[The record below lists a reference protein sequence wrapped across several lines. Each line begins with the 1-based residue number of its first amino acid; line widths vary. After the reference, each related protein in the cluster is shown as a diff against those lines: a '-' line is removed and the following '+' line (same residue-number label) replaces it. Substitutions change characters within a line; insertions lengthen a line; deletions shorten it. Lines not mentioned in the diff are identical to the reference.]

1 MLNPPAGGV
10 VALCVISNPTI
21 DSAGWIFIIPIMLWS
36 CCCILIALLIINLDK
51 NALYPMFWIKKF
63 NP

>member
-21 DSAGWIFIIPIMLWS
+21 DSAGWIFIIPIILWS
-36 CCCILIALLIINLDK
+36 SCCILIALFMINLDK
-51 NALYPMFWIKKF
+51 NA
-63 NP
+63 